1 VAWEVPPSTYLS
13 GNTAGTTYV
22 HGNPVTLVGGANI
35 TVSGSG
41 NQIVIKGGAGGAGG
55 TGPSISAGTQST
67 DGGTVFF
74 ANSNGVTFG
83 MAGSSKI
90 TATVKTD
97 YLTAQTAYSFADSNG
112 ISWGTNGSTV
122 TGTVKTDYLT
132 TARRSTDAIGLNT
145 AQTNIVW
152 TVNSSGLSID
162 AGAHLTTARASNDAI
177 GLNTAKTNVTWTVN
191 SSGLSLDAGGYLTT
205 ARASNDAVGLN
216 TAKTNVTWTV
226 NSSGLSLDLGAHL
239 TTARAS
245 NDAIGLNT
253 AKTNVTWTA
262 NSSGLSLDAGG
273 YAGTVTGATGA
284 SLTVNTAGVSVN
296 LPAYLTTARA
306 SNDAVGLNTAKT
318 AVTWTVNSSGISID
332 AGAYLTTAR
341 GSTDA
346 IGLNTAQTNVTWT
359 ANSSGL
365 SLNAGGYAG
374 TVTGATNCSVTANTS
389 GVSVKVSLPTLSYW
403 ENPNI
408 DGMTS
413 WSGTSNSISIQ
424 RIYIP
429 AQISATRAD
438 FLLNISGSSSGALS
452 FRVNL
457 GLYTATRARSTAPR
471 RPRDSSASTA
481 PRQSATRPSPGPR
494 SWSIGLG
501 TWNMTPGEY
510 FLAMNMG
517 WTTASTNTVF
527 IAPYGNGSIAVISG
541 GETGAFANRT
551 DYFRTAMIN
560 SGAQSTLPNT
570 MQLVDMTQTG
580 ASVQNQPWI
589 GFHGTF

>member
-55 TGPSISAGTQST
+55 SGPVISAGTQST

-83 MAGSSKI
+83 MSGSSKI

-97 YLTAQTAYSFADSNG
+97 YLT
-112 ISWGTNGSTV
+112 
-122 TGTVKTDYLT
+122 
-132 TARRSTDAIGLNT
+132 TARGSTDAIGLNT
-145 AQTNIVW
+145 AQTNVVW
-152 TVNSSGLSID
+152 TVNSSGLSFD
-162 AGAHLTTARASNDAI
+162 AGAYLTTARRSTDAV

-216 TAKTNVTWTV
+216 TAKTNVTWTL

-284 SLTVNTAGVSVN
+284 SLTVNTAGVSIN

-306 SNDAVGLNTAKT
+306 SSDAVGLNTAKT

-389 GVSVKVSLPTLSYW
+389 GVSVKVTLPTLSYW
-403 ENPNI
+403 ESPIIN
-408 DGMTS
+408 GMTS

-424 RIYIP
+424 RIYVP

-457 GLYTATRARSTAPR
+457 GLYTATQSTIN
-471 RPRDSSASTA
+471 SASTTS
-481 PRQSATRPSPGPR
+481 RLFTFNSTSALGYTGASGPR

-501 TWNMTPGEY
+501 GWNMTPGEY

-551 DYFRTAMIN
+551 DYFRSAMIN
-560 SGAQSTLPNT
+560 TGPQSTLPNT
-570 MQLVDMTQTG
+570 MQLSDMTQTG
-580 ASVQNQPWI
+580 ASVQNQPWV

>member
-1 VAWEVPPSTYLS
+1 VAWTAPPSTYLS

-22 HGNPVTLVGGANI
+22 HGHPVTLVGGANI

-83 MAGSSKI
+83 MANSSKI

-97 YLTAQTAYSFADSNG
+97 YLTAQTAFVLSDSNG

-122 TGTVKTDYLT
+122 TATVKTDYLT

-145 AQTNIVW
+145 AKTNVTWTVNSSGLSFDAGGYAGTGTGATNATVSVDTAGVSVNVGPYITTARRSTDAIGLNTAQTAVTW

-162 AGAHLTTARASNDAI
+162 AGAYLTTARRSTDAI
-177 GLNTAKTNVTWTVN
+177 GLNTAQTAVTWTVN
-191 SSGLSLDAGGYLTT
+191 SSGLSLDAGAYLTT
-205 ARASNDAVGLN
+205 ARRSTDAVGLN
-216 TAKTNVTWTV
+216 TAQ
-226 NSSGLSLDLGAHL
+226 
-239 TTARAS
+239 
-245 NDAIGLNT
+245 
-253 AKTNVTWTA
+253 
-262 NSSGLSLDAGG
+262 
-273 YAGTVTGATGA
+273 
-284 SLTVNTAGVSVN
+284 
-296 LPAYLTTARA
+296 
-306 SNDAVGLNTAKT
+306 T

-341 GSTDA
+341 RSTDA

-365 SLNAGGYAG
+365 SLNAAGYAG
-374 TVTGATNCSVTANTS
+374 TVTGATNATLTVNSS
-389 GVSVKVSLPTLSYW
+389 GVSVSVDKHPSVSYW

-438 FLLNISGSSSGALS
+438 FLLNISGSSSG
-452 FRVNL
+452 
-457 GLYTATRARSTAPR
+457 RS
-471 RPRDSSASTA
+471 
-481 PRQSATRPSPGPR
+481 Q
-494 SWSIGLG
+494 L
-501 TWNMTPGEY
+501 PGESRPLHGHAEHPQHRLDD
-510 FLAMNMG
+510 FATLQLQQH
-517 WTTASTNTVF
+517 F
-527 IAPYGNGSIAVISG
+527 GSQLHGRLRAALVVDRSRNVEHDPG
-541 GETGAFANRT
+541 RV
-551 DYFRTAMIN
+551 
-560 SGAQSTLPNT
+560 LPR
-570 MQLVDMTQTG
+570 
-580 ASVQNQPWI
+580 P
-589 GFHGTF
+589 